1 VSTARTE
8 SILESVDVLI
18 VGAGLSGIGAAVHL
32 QHHCPGDRVAIF
44 EARGVIGG
52 TWDLFRFPGVRSDS
66 DMYTLGYSFRPW
78 PHADAIANGASIRRY
93 IMDTARDTGVAARI
107 RFGHRVTRASWC
119 SEKARWTI
127 DALCSDGGTAVRMCC
142 RFLYLCSGYYDYDSA
157 YRPVFANEESFNG
170 TVVHPQFWPEHLD
183 YAGKRV
189 IVVGSGATAVTLIP
203 EMAKSAA
210 HVTMLQRSPS
220 YVFNLPTV
228 DAMAS
233 ALRRWLPARLAYG
246 LVRMKNVLISMA
258 FFQLAR
264 RRPELAKQRLVRM
277 VRERLPPGFDVA
289 RHFTPRY
296 NPWDQRVCVVT
307 DGDLFKAI
315 GSGAVTV
322 VTDEIDAFTAG
333 GIRLKGGAQLAAD
346 IIVVATG
353 LKLHPLGGI
362 ALTVDGAHV
371 AVARAMT
378 YKGAM
383 LSGVPNMAYT
393 FGYTN
398 ASWTLKAD
406 LTARYVCR
414 LLRHMNSHGYAI
426 AVARRDPKLGE
437 QPFLDFTSGYVVRS
451 LEILPKQG
459 SARPWKVYQNYIL
472 DALALRWGRID
483 DGVLEFEPAPARSP
497 A

>member
-1 VSTARTE
+1 M
-8 SILESVDVLI
+8 LI
-18 VGAGLSGIGAAVHL
+18 VGAGLSGIGAAVHA
-32 QHHCPGDRVAIF
+32 QRRCPAKTYAIF
-44 EARGVIGG
+44 EARGAIGG

-78 PHADAIANGASIRRY
+78 PHARAIADGATIRRY
-93 IMDTARDTGVAARI
+93 IMDTARETGVAGHI
-107 RFGHRVTRASWC
+107 RFGHRVTKASWC

-127 DALCSDGGTAVRMCC
+127 DALRRDQTRVRLCC
-142 RFLYLCSGYYDYDSA
+142 RFLYLCSGYYDYDSG
-157 YRPVFANEESFNG
+157 YRPAFMNETSFEG
-170 TVVHPQFWPEHLD
+170 TVVHPQFWPQHLD

-189 IVVGSGATAVTLIP
+189 IVIGSGATAVTLIP

-220 YVFNLPTV
+220 YVFDLPSV
-228 DAMAS
+228 DAIATR
-233 ALRRWLPARLAYG
+233 LRRWLPARLAYR
-246 LVRMKNVLISMA
+246 LVRTKNVLISMA

-264 RRPELAKQRLVRM
+264 RWPELAKRRLVRM
-277 VRERLPPGFDVA
+277 VRDSLPPGFDVA

-333 GIRLKGGAQLAAD
+333 GIRLRSGAQLPAD
-346 IIVVATG
+346 VIVVATG

-362 ALTVDGAHV
+362 EFTVDGARV
-371 AVARAMT
+371 ELARAMT

-383 LSGVPNMAYT
+383 LSDVPNLAYT

-406 LTARYVCR
+406 LTANYVCR
-414 LLRHMNSHGYAI
+414 LLRHMDSHGYAI
-426 AVARRDPKLGE
+426 AVARRDPALGE

-459 SARPWKVYQNYIL
+459 AARPWKVYQNYIL

-483 DGVLEFEPAPARSP
+483 DGVLEFARAAARSP

>member
-1 VSTARTE
+1 
-8 SILESVDVLI
+8 LI
-18 VGAGLSGIGAAVHL
+18 VGAGLSGIGAAVHA
-32 QHHCPGDRVAIF
+32 QRRCPAKTYAIL

-78 PHADAIANGASIRRY
+78 PHAATIADGATIRRY
-93 IMDTARDTGVAARI
+93 IMDTARETGVAAQI
-107 RFGHRVTRASWC
+107 RFGHRVTSASWC

-127 DALCSDGGTAVRMCC
+127 DAQRSDQTRVRLCC
-142 RFLYLCSGYYDYDSA
+142 RFLYLCSGYYDSDSA
-157 YRPVFANEESFNG
+157 HRPAFANETSFNG
-170 TVVHPQFWPEHLD
+170 TVVHPQFWPQHLD

-189 IVVGSGATAVTLIP
+189 IVIGSGATAVTLIP
-203 EMAKSAA
+203 EMAKRAA

-220 YVFNLPTV
+220 YVFDLPSV
-228 DAMAS
+228 DAIAS
-233 ALRRWLPARLAYG
+233 RLRRWLPARLAYR

-264 RRPELAKQRLVRM
+264 RRPELAKRRLVRM

-333 GIRLKGGAQLAAD
+333 GIRLKGGAQLPAD

-362 ALTVDGAHV
+362 EFTVDGARV
-371 AVARAMT
+371 ELGRAMT

-383 LSGVPNMAYT
+383 LSDVPNLAYT

-398 ASWTLKAD
+398 ASWTLKAG
-406 LTARYVCR
+406 LTANYVCR
-414 LLRHMNSHGYAI
+414 LLRHMDSHGYAI
-426 AVARRDPKLGE
+426 AVARRDPALGE
-437 QPFLDFTSGYVVRS
+437 QPFLDFTSGYVVRA

-459 SARPWKVYQNYIL
+459 AARPWKVYQNYIL

-483 DGVLEFEPAPARSP
+483 DGVLEFARAPARSP

>member
-1 VSTARTE
+1 MSAAAE

-18 VGAGLSGIGAAVHL
+18 VGAGLSGIGAAAHL
-32 QHHCPGDRVAIF
+32 QQLRPADRCTIL

-78 PHADAIANGASIRRY
+78 PHAAAIANGASIRRY
-93 IMDTARDTGVAARI
+93 ITDTARETGVAGQI
-107 RFGHRVTRASWC
+107 RFGHRVTLASWC
-119 SEKARWTI
+119 SEQARWTI
-127 DALCSDGGTAVRMCC
+127 DALCSETGIAVRLCC
-142 RFLYLCSGYYDYDSA
+142 RFLYLCSGYYDYDSPH
-157 YRPVFANEESFNG
+157 RPAFANEESFKG

-183 YAGKRV
+183 YAGKKV

-220 YVFNLPTV
+220 YVFNLPSV
-228 DAMAS
+228 DAIAGS
-233 ALRRWLPARLAYG
+233 LRRWLPARLAYR

-264 RRPELAKQRLVRM
+264 RRPELAKKRLLRM

-307 DGDLFKAI
+307 DGDLFNAI
-315 GSGAVTV
+315 GSGAVSV
-322 VTDEIDAFTAG
+322 VTDEIDAFTSG
-333 GIRLKGGAQLAAD
+333 GIRLKSGAQLPAD

-362 ALTVDGAHV
+362 EFTVDGV
-371 AVARAMT
+371 PVEVARAMT

-406 LTARYVCR
+406 LTAKYVCR
-414 LLRHMNSHGYAI
+414 LLRHMDSRGYAI
-426 AVARRDPKLGE
+426 AVARRDPRLGE

-483 DGVLEFEPAPARSP
+483 DGVLEFERAPARS
-497 A
+497 AA

>member
-1 VSTARTE
+1 
-8 SILESVDVLI
+8 LI
-18 VGAGLSGIGAAVHL
+18 VGAGLSGIGAAAHA
-32 QHHCPGDRVAIF
+32 QRRCPAKTYAIL

-78 PHADAIANGASIRRY
+78 LHADAIANGASIRRY
-93 IMDTARDTGVAARI
+93 IMDTARDMGVAARI

-119 SEKARWTI
+119 SEEARWMI
-127 DALCSDGGTAVRMCC
+127 DAVRGDDQTAMRLCC

-157 YRPVFANEESFNG
+157 YRPAFANEESFNG

-183 YAGKRV
+183 YAGKKV

-220 YVFNLPTV
+220 YVFNLPSV
-228 DAMAS
+228 DAIAS
-233 ALRRWLPARLAYG
+233 GLRRWLPGRLAYR

-264 RRPELAKQRLVRM
+264 RRPELAKRRLVRM
-277 VRERLPPGFDVA
+277 VRDLLPPGFDVE

-333 GIRLKGGAQLAAD
+333 GIRLKSGAQLPAD

-353 LKLHPLGGI
+353 LKLQPLGGI
-362 ALTVDGAHV
+362 EFTVDGARV
-371 AVARAMT
+371 EVARAMT

-406 LTARYVCR
+406 LTANYVCR
-414 LLRHMNSHGYAI
+414 LLRHMDSHGYAI
-426 AVARRDPKLGE
+426 AVARRDPTLGE

-459 SARPWKVYQNYIL
+459 AERPWKVYQNYIL

-483 DGVLEFEPAPARSP
+483 DGVLEFERAPARS
-497 A
+497 AA

>member
-1 VSTARTE
+1 VSAVHPQASFE
-8 SILESVDVLI
+8 SFDILI
-18 VGAGLSGIGAAVHL
+18 VGAGLSGIGAAAHA
-32 QHHCPGDRVAIF
+32 QRRCPAKTYAIL

-78 PHADAIANGASIRRY
+78 LHADAIANGASIRRY
-93 IMDTARDTGVAARI
+93 IMDTARDMGVAARI

-119 SEKARWTI
+119 SEEARWMI
-127 DALCSDGGTAVRMCC
+127 DAVRGDDQTAMRLCC
-142 RFLYLCSGYYDYDSA
+142 RFLYLCNGYYDYDSA
-157 YRPVFANEESFNG
+157 YRPAFANEESFNG

-183 YAGKRV
+183 YAGKKV

-220 YVFNLPTV
+220 YVFNLPSV
-228 DAMAS
+228 DAIAS
-233 ALRRWLPARLAYG
+233 GLRRWLPGRLAYR

-264 RRPELAKQRLVRM
+264 RRPELAKRRLVRM
-277 VRERLPPGFDVA
+277 VRDLLPPGFDVE

-333 GIRLKGGAQLAAD
+333 GIRLKSGAQLPAD

-353 LKLHPLGGI
+353 LKLQPLGGI
-362 ALTVDGAHV
+362 EFTVDGARV
-371 AVARAMT
+371 EVARAMT

-406 LTARYVCR
+406 LTANYVCR
-414 LLRHMNSHGYAI
+414 LLRHMDSHGYAI
-426 AVARRDPKLGE
+426 AVARRDPTLGE

-459 SARPWKVYQNYIL
+459 AERPWKVYQNYIL

-483 DGVLEFEPAPARSP
+483 DGVLEFERAPARS
-497 A
+497 AA

>member
-1 VSTARTE
+1 
-8 SILESVDVLI
+8 LI
-18 VGAGLSGIGAAVHL
+18 VGAGLSGIGAAVHA
-32 QHHCPGDRVAIF
+32 QRRCPAKTYAIL

-78 PHADAIANGASIRRY
+78 LHADAIANGASIRRY

-119 SEKARWTI
+119 TEEARWTI
-127 DALCSDGGTAVRMCC
+127 DALRGDDQTAVRLCC
-142 RFLYLCSGYYDYDSA
+142 RFLYLCSGYYDYHSA
-157 YRPVFANEESFNG
+157 YRPAFANEESFNG
-170 TVVHPQFWPEHLD
+170 TVVHPQFWPEHLG
-183 YAGKRV
+183 YAGKKV

-220 YVFNLPTV
+220 YVFNLPSV
-228 DAMAS
+228 DAIAS
-233 ALRRWLPARLAYG
+233 ALRRWLPARLAYR
-246 LVRMKNVLISMA
+246 LVRTKNVLISMA

-264 RRPELAKQRLVRM
+264 RRPELAKRRLVRM
-277 VRERLPPGFDVA
+277 VRDLLPPGFDVE

-333 GIRLKGGAQLAAD
+333 GIRLKSGAQLPAD

-353 LKLHPLGGI
+353 LKLQPLGGI
-362 ALTVDGAHV
+362 EFTVDGARV
-371 AVARAMT
+371 EVARAMT

-398 ASWTLKAD
+398 SSWTLKAD
-406 LTARYVCR
+406 LTANYVCR
-414 LLRHMNSHGYAI
+414 LLRHMDSHGYAI
-426 AVARRDPKLGE
+426 AVARRDPTLGE
-437 QPFLDFTSGYVVRS
+437 QPFLDFSSGYVVRS

-459 SARPWKVYQNYIL
+459 AERPWKVYQNYIL

-483 DGVLEFEPAPARSP
+483 DGVLEFERAPARS
-497 A
+497 AA

>member
-1 VSTARTE
+1 
-8 SILESVDVLI
+8 
-18 VGAGLSGIGAAVHL
+18 
-32 QHHCPGDRVAIF
+32 
-44 EARGVIGG
+44 
-52 TWDLFRFPGVRSDS
+52 
-66 DMYTLGYSFRPW
+66 MYTLGYSFRPW
-78 PHADAIANGASIRRY
+78 LHADAIAGGASIRRY

-119 SEKARWTI
+119 SEEARWRI
-127 DALCSDGGTAVRMCC
+127 DALRGDDQTAVRLCC

-157 YRPVFANEESFNG
+157 YRPAFANEECFNG

-183 YAGKRV
+183 YAGKKV
-189 IVVGSGATAVTLIP
+189 IVVGSGATAVTLSP

-220 YVFNLPTV
+220 YVFNLPSV
-228 DAMAS
+228 DAIAS
-233 ALRRWLPARLAYG
+233 RLRRWLPARLAYR

-264 RRPELAKQRLVRM
+264 RRPELAKRMLVRI
-277 VRERLPPGFDVA
+277 VRDLLPPGFDVA

-333 GIRLKGGAQLAAD
+333 GIRLKSGAQLPAD

-353 LKLHPLGGI
+353 LKLKALGGI
-362 ALTVDGAHV
+362 EFTVDGARV
-371 AVARAMT
+371 EIARAMT

-406 LTARYVCR
+406 LTANYVCR
-414 LLRHMNSHGYAI
+414 LLRHMDSHGYAS
-426 AVARRDPKLGE
+426 AVARRDPTLGE

-451 LEILPKQG
+451 LDILPKQG
-459 SARPWKVYQNYIL
+459 AERPWKVYQNYIL

-483 DGVLEFEPAPARSP
+483 DGVLEFEPAPARS
-497 A
+497 AA